1 MQIPLEFYVRPVF
14 DPFPPIKQ
22 YTSPVFTPTNET
34 LTCSSFL
41 HASDRINAKITTYIQ
56 YKGGLFFLLKNARK
70 KKLPVKDKDHS
81 AWNRMSKSW
90 GRQLIMWDFSPV
102 NHFNPMLNFR
112 SFLSLEL
119 DTWNWVGNTWIRQLF
134 SQGWWPST
142 PRKAEALSISPFS
155 NSK

>member
-14 DPFPPIKQ
+14 DPFSPIKQ
-22 YTSPVFTPTNET
+22 CTISPVFTPTNET

-41 HASDRINAKITTYIQ
+41 HASDRINGKLNNYVHTIQ
-56 YKGGLFFLLKNARK
+56 RWSFFFLKNARK

-102 NHFNPMLNFR
+102 NHFNPMLNFG
-112 SFLSLEL
+112 SFFIIGIRYLEL
-119 DTWNWVGNTWIRQLF
+119 SGQYIDPPAIF
-134 SQGWWPST
+134 SRLVAKHS
-142 PRKAEALSISPFS
+142 
-155 NSK
+155 